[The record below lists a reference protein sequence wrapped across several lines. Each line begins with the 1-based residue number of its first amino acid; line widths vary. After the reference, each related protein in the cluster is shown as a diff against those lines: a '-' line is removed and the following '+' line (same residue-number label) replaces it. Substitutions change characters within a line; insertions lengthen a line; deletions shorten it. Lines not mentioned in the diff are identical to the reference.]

1 MALTM
6 HRHIVR
12 ERETQGGER
21 RQGEERKEGY
31 TENRTSEER
40 GEERESKSLTDRER
54 RRKAERERG
63 RSERERDGSRK
74 PLLIFISS
82 ARSSQLLVVAVRRC
96 VVIGYVSF

>member
-12 ERETQGGER
+12 ERETQGRGVARGREK
-21 RQGEERKEGY
+21 GGVY
-31 TENRTSEER
+31 TENRTNEER
-40 GEERESKSLTDRER
+40 DEERESKSLTDRESR
-54 RRKAERERG
+54 EREG
-63 RSERERDGSRK
+63 ERERDGSRK

>member
-12 ERETQGGER
+12 ESERHRGGGGQR
-21 RQGEERKEGY
+21 GKERKGTQRIEPSG
-31 TENRTSEER
+31 R
-40 GEERESKSLTDRER
+40 GVR
-54 RRKAERERG
+54 RARARQTERERG
-63 RSERERDGSRK
+63 RK